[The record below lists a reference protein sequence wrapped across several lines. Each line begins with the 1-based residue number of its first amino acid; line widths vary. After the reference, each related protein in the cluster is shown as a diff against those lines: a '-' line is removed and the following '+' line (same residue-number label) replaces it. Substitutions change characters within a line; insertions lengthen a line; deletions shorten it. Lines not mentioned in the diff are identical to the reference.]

1 MIFFTFLYLWEINVE
16 KWGDSVIWY
25 DCLGFNTA
33 LPAFQSLLYISRLR
47 LIKALLFNR
56 RKIYFELRKVE
67 SDFLSL
73 MRWLHRRSVWF
84 RLYQIVCSVL
94 QNKVLLFWEIF
105 GQFSMNWK
113 KGSSQTFQMSL
124 QKGNKTCLHLPVAD
138 CHPIAIHTTK
148 YTIIFYIVI
157 RKSFFCH
164 NVLFSK

>member
-1 MIFFTFLYLWEINVE
+1 MLKNE
-16 KWGDSVIWY
+16 VIPSFDMTVW
-25 DCLGFNTA
+25 DLI
-33 LPAFQSLLYISRLR
+33 LLYQPFKVFSIFQHWDWSKPCCSIGGKYIL
-47 LIKALLFNR
+47 NWG
-56 RKIYFELRKVE
+56 KVE

-124 QKGNKTCLHLPVAD
+124 QKGNKTCLHPENPSSATLSPF
-138 CHPIAIHTTK
+138 TLLNTQ
-148 YTIIFYIVI
+148 
-157 RKSFFCH
+157 
-164 NVLFSK
+164 

>member
-1 MIFFTFLYLWEINVE
+1 MRFKTV
-16 KWGDSVIWY
+16 
-25 DCLGFNTA
+25 
-33 LPAFQSLLYISRLR
+33 LPAFQSLLYILTLR

-124 QKGNKTCLHLPVAD
+124 QKWKKTLFSSAN
-138 CHPIAIHTTK
+138 CHPIVIHTTK

-157 RKSFFCH
+157 GKSFFCH
-164 NVLFSK
+164 NVFSSK